1 MTDYRTM
8 FDKDFIGAWSLPD
21 GKDVTVTISK
31 VTGGTLTGVGGRK
44 TRKPVLYMVGTDK
57 GLALNATNSK
67 TIAALYGNHVEE
79 WSGKRV
85 TLFKSMTQF
94 GSEQME
100 CIRIRPKIPKAR
112 GAAEEEPK
120 LDAGAAEE
128 TRPDSFTDKFANG
141 EA

>member
-21 GKDVTVTISK
+21 GKDVTVTLTK

-44 TRKPVLYMVGTDK
+44 TRKPVAYMAGTEK
-57 GLALNATNSK
+57 GFALNATNCK

-79 WSGKRV
+79 WVGKRV
-85 TLFKSMTQF
+85 TLFKTTTTF

-100 CIRIRPKIPKAR
+100 CVRVRPRVPAEKGKNDAQLNADPPPVPKVTLGDTSTAT
-112 GAAEEEPK
+112 P
-120 LDAGAAEE
+120 
-128 TRPDSFTDKFANG
+128 
-141 EA
+141 